1 MNDHQD
7 IRKQL
12 DEAKVLLEAARDSLK
27 ERQLGIS
34 ALELRQDVIDPLKD
48 YIRDRNF
55 AIAVLIDALHHDYA
69 NHMQM
74 EVDGS

>member
-55 AIAVLIDALHHDYA
+55 EL
-69 NHMQM
+69 
-74 EVDGS
+74 S